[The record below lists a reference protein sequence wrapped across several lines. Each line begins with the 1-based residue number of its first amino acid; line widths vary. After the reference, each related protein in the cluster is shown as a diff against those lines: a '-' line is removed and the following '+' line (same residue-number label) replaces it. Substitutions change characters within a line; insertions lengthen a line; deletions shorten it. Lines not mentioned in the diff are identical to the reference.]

1 MARVQHAFN
10 NEHTNKSKNAVS
22 LRCNLKL
29 VLPDNSSVVA

>member
-1 MARVQHAFN
+1 MAGVENAFN
-10 NEHTNKSKNAVS
+10 NEQTNKSKNVIS